1 MNGSRIRA
9 LVQDELPPESD
20 PSGDPFGMK
29 TQTLPALVLL
39 ASAWLAA
46 PVLAAELP
54 PRVRADGFDLAQVGK
69 GRLTWLGLGIYE
81 AGLWTPD
88 GRFEDF
94 RPGEPVAL
102 SLAYERRFSRAQLI
116 EITTGEWSRLGLAT
130 PKQREAWAA
139 ELAKLWRDVRRGDNM
154 TAVVVP
160 GGETRFYDA
169 SGLMGRVADP
179 AFGPAYLRI
188 WLDQRSAVSDL
199 RVALLG
205 E

>member
-1 MNGSRIRA
+1 MRA
-9 LVQDELPPESD
+9 LAYIALIALA
-20 PSGDPFGMK
+20 SGPLA
-29 TQTLPALVLL
+29 LPA
-39 ASAWLAA
+39 A
-46 PVLAAELP
+46 AAELP
-54 PRVRADGFDLAQVGK
+54 PRVRADGFELSQVGK
-69 GRLTWLGLGIYE
+69 GRLTWLGFGIYE

-88 GRFEDF
+88 GRFDGFQRE
-94 RPGEPVAL
+94 EPVAL
-102 SLAYERRFSRAQLI
+102 SLTYERGFTREKLV
-116 EITTGEWSRLGLAT
+116 EITTGEWQRLGLAT
-130 PKQREAWAA
+130 AGQRETWARA
-139 ELAKLWRDVRRGDNM
+139 IGGFWKDVRKGDNM

-169 SGLMGRVADP
+169 TGLVGRVADP

>member
-1 MNGSRIRA
+1 MNTRSLAALA
-9 LVQDELPPESD
+9 LV
-20 PSGDPFGMK
+20 
-29 TQTLPALVLL
+29 
-39 ASAWLAA
+39 ASAWLSPLAT
-46 PVLAAELP
+46 AAELP
-54 PRVRADGFDLAQVGK
+54 PSVAADGFQLKQVGK
-69 GRLTWLGLGIYE
+69 GRLTWLGFGIYD

-94 RPGEPVAL
+94 EPGVPVAL
-102 SLAYERRFSRAQLI
+102 SLSYQRGFSRAQLI
-116 EITTGEWSRLGLAT
+116 EITAGEWSRLGLASAA
-130 PKQREAWAA
+130 QREAWTRI
-139 ELAKLWRDVRRGDNM
+139 LQGLWKDVRKGDNM

-169 SGLMGRVADP
+169 SGFVGRVADP

-188 WLDQRSAVSDL
+188 WLDQRSAVADL